1 MRVILGF
8 AGEIA
13 SGKGTAA
20 KHLVDK
26 YGSGYFRFSTI
37 LRDVLKRM
45 HLEESRENTQKL
57 STLMRQNFG
66 EDILSKVISKD
77 VLNDRHDIIAVD
89 GVRRL
94 SDIKY
99 LKDVPVF
106 RLVYIEA
113 DIEKRFERI
122 VKRGEN
128 VDDKSKTLEQF
139 KKDNEGE
146 AEAQIKGLKA
156 HADFVVDNNG
166 AIAELY
172 GKIDGI
178 VEECRKEK

>member
-1 MRVILGF
+1 MQKIILGF
-8 AGEIA
+8 TGEIA

-20 KHLVDK
+20 KHMVEK

-37 LRDVLKRM
+37 LRDVLKRL
-45 HLEESRENTQKL
+45 HLEESRGNTQKL
-57 STLMRQNFG
+57 STLLRQNFG
-66 EDILSKVISKD
+66 EDILSRVISKD
-77 VLNDRHDIIAVD
+77 VADDRHEIIAVD

-94 SDIKY
+94 SDIKH
-99 LKDVPVF
+99 LKDVRGF

-128 VDDKSKTLEQF
+128 VDDRNKTFEQF

-156 HADFVVDNNG
+156 HADFVVDNNC
-166 AIAELY
+166 AIGELY

-178 VEECRKEK
+178 VKECRK